1 MSITRFSANIYNE
14 ILNIIRR
21 HGGTVRD
28 EEIYEALKRIFDLS
42 YSEFQRKLMVL
53 EIKGYI
59 TVSTRKDGGK
69 IVSLLRRAR

>member
-21 HGGTVRD
+21 YGGTVRD